1 MKDNYEIL
9 PMKIRK
15 LQEEIVTLLV
25 TVNTLP
31 RDSEEYRKM
40 LNIIKRKKEQ
50 IKSTKT
56 QEISTREVSAS
67 NGVISLIARSFTSY
81 HYDICISGTNEKVG
95 YIEYRG
101 LHCGFFLG
109 DIDYRIEYPYRG
121 NGYAYQALEL
131 LGAILKEA
139 GIEEVW
145 ISANPKN
152 VKSLKIIEKF
162 GGSVINE
169 TEGAICYSCPTRE
182 SKNTKAIIA

>member
-1 MKDNYEIL
+1 MNDSYAIL
-9 PMKIRK
+9 FMKIRK
-15 LQEEIVTLLV
+15 LQEEIVTLLKV
-25 TVNTLP
+25 LNTLP
-31 RDSEEYRKM
+31 RDSEEYRKV
-40 LNIIKRKKEQ
+40 LNNIKIKKEQ
-50 IKSTKT
+50 IKSTKILDT
-56 QEISTREVSAS
+56 SIREISAS
-67 NGVISLIARSFTSY
+67 NGVIDLIARRFTQY
-81 HYDICISGTNEKVG
+81 HYDICLSGTNEVIG

-101 LHCGFFLG
+101 EHCGYFFG
-109 DIDYRIEYPYRG
+109 DIGYRIEYDYRG

-131 LGAILKEA
+131 LGGILKED